1 MEASIADALAQGGP
15 TLAAMAISSV
25 LVLAIAI
32 ERLFAISRAGAVASQ
47 VDAKVVEALRKG
59 DREDARRLADALPS
73 PFREIFTAGLD
84 RALGRVRGEAPV
96 AMQRE
101 LRRAVSQLRARIWL
115 LGTAGALLPFV
126 GLLGTVLGVM
136 SSFGAIGESGKG
148 GFAVVSAG
156 LSEALIATA
165 VGLFVA
171 IEAVLFFN
179 VLQNLSAGVGR
190 RFALLVDE
198 TAELLAASRRDD
210 AGSAGR

>member
-1 MEASIADALAQGGP
+1 MEARIADALAQGGP

>member
-1 MEASIADALAQGGP
+1 MEARIADALAQGGP

-32 ERLFAISRAGAVASQ
+32 ERLLAISKAGAVASQ

-73 PFREIFTAGLD
+73 PYREIFTAGLD